1 MAKTP
6 PPETPTEEAVFQRVL
21 DRLLAAGYVVGD
33 AALRGGRQVAGAVSS
48 SAGYVAET
56 VEQALSGAK
65 DAQLFFRVPSGLRN
79 NLKQLAAQRGQKM
92 EELLT
97 EALVEL
103 LIKHGRLLPPADKRE
118 P

>member
-6 PPETPTEEAVFQRVL
+6 PPENPTEEAIFQRVF
-21 DRLLAAGYVVGD
+21 DRLLSAGYVVGE
-33 AALRGGRQVAGAVSS
+33 AAMRGGRQVAGA
-48 SAGYVAET
+48 AGYVAET